1 MQLRKPAVI
10 TLGVTAG
17 LVALAPFASAH
28 QSDHGGDRPAPAP
41 APSST
46 CSALGGTADATNGGE
61 GGLLANVVAQA
72 PVGGAN
78 VANILCN
85 SILNDNLSR
94 NLVVLDLL

>member
-28 QSDHGGDRPAPAP
+28 QSHHDGDRPAP

-46 CSALGGTADATNGGE
+46 CSAQGGTATAANGGE
-61 GGLLANVVAQA
+61 GGGLLANVVAQA
-72 PVGGAN
+72 PIGGAN
-78 VANILCN
+78 VGNILCN

-94 NLVVLDLL
+94 NLVLLDLL